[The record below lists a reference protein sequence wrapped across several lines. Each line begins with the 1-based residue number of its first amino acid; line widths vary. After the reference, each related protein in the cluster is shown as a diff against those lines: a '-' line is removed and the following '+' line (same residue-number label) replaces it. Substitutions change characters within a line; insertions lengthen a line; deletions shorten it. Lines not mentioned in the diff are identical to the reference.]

1 MSPNSIA
8 TNEITQLLIRH
19 DSTDENKN
27 NQLLSLVYT
36 ELKSIAQNKMFSER
50 SNHTLTPTALVH
62 EAYLRLVK
70 DSNLHWQ
77 SRKHFFAAA
86 AESMR
91 RILIESARKKL
102 SIKGGARAPHSHHIS
117 HIKSTENAFD
127 ANILDLDRALSSLE
141 DKDHNMACVVKLRY
155 FSGLTV
161 DETALALDIS
171 PRTVNRLWVA
181 ARAWLIVK
189 IESSF

>member
-1 MSPNSIA
+1 MLDFSKAANQ
-8 TNEITQLLIRH
+8 ITQLLVRQDI
-19 DSTDENKN
+19 TDEDKN
-27 NQLLSLVYT
+27 NQLLSLVYS
-36 ELKSIAQNKMFSER
+36 ELKTIAQNKMISER

-70 DSNLHWQ
+70 DPNLHWQ

-91 RILIESARKKL
+91 RILIDSARSKL
-102 SIKGGARAPHSHHIS
+102 TIKHGAKAPHTQNIDIS
-117 HIKSTENAFD
+117 ADNDLSFD
-127 ANILDLDRALSSLE
+127 ANILDLDRALTQLE
-141 DKDHNMACVVKLRY
+141 IKDEHMACVVKLRY

-171 PRTVNRLWVA
+171 ARTVNRLWA
-181 ARAWLIVK
+181 ASRAWLIVHM
-189 IESSF
+189 